1 MPVHR
6 PADPEAV
13 AAGMIDDPQR
23 IRWRLIQHPPH
34 PAQEQAS
41 VVYRR
46 PSVVPV
52 RPPRPPVIE
61 RPRNEWWS
69 IPRGEWRGEAAVIL
83 GGGPSLRRDLVPALR
98 GRARVIAVNNAYL
111 LAPWADMLYFADRRW
126 WEWNKHDLGRYEGPH
141 MVTRQRVEDPRVKRL
156 GRERVEAL
164 SRNPCVVA
172 GWCGGANAI
181 NIAYLYG
188 ANPIILMGFDMR
200 PGNWHDLH
208 KLPHAPNQHRD
219 RFIPALERMAV
230 ELERENVTV
239 LNTNPRSA
247 LRCFPFADIEEL
259 LAMDDLAKVER
270 EKYLAIW
277 QHPGYRRISPG
288 MYEVERAWAVMGM
301 KPGDSIID
309 FGSGTGRA
317 TAWFRGQGLEVL
329 AIDHVPTALETDVPF
344 VEACLWDLPDT
355 IKPADY
361 GFCCDV
367 LEHIPQEK
375 ISDVLSAIRRLT
387 KKAAYLRIA
396 TRPDRM
402 GQLIGQPLH
411 LSVYS
416 GDWWRRQVEA
426 HWDLVDVIEDTGRD
440 VILLARP

>member
-1 MPVHR
+1 M
-6 PADPEAV
+6 
-13 AAGMIDDPQR
+13 
-23 IRWRLIQHPPH
+23 WT
-34 PAQEQAS
+34 
-41 VVYRR
+41 
-46 PSVVPV
+46 
-52 RPPRPPVIE
+52 
-61 RPRNEWWS
+61 
-69 IPRGEWRGEAAVIL
+69 IPRGEWKGEAAVIL
-83 GGGPSLRRDLVPALR
+83 GGGPSLRKDLVPALR

-111 LAPWADMLYFADRRW
+111 LAPWADLLFFADRRW
-126 WEWNKHDLGRYEGPH
+126 WEWNKHDLGRYEGPL
-141 MVTRQRVEDPRVKRL
+141 MVTRQRIEDPRVKRL

-181 NIAYLYG
+181 NVAYLYG

-208 KLPHAPNQHRD
+208 RLPHAPNQHRE

-259 LAMDDLAKVER
+259 LAMDDLAKAER
-270 EKYLAIW
+270 EKYLQMW

-288 MYEVERAWAVMGM
+288 MYECERAFAIMEM
-301 KPGDSIID
+301 KAGDSLID

-317 TAWFRGQGLEVL
+317 TAWFLSQGLSVL
-329 AIDHVPTALETDVPF
+329 AIDHVPNALETEVPF
-344 VEACLWDLPDT
+344 VEACLWDLPET
-355 IKPADY
+355 VEPAEF

-367 LEHIPQEK
+367 MEHIPETRV
-375 ISDVLSAIRRLT
+375 SDVLATIRRLT
-387 KKAAYLRIA
+387 KTGTYLRIA

-402 GQLIGQPLH
+402 GKLIGQPLH
-411 LSVYS
+411 LCVNS
-416 GDWWRRQVEA
+416 GEWWRRQVEA
-426 HWDLVDVIEDTGRD
+426 HWPLVDVIEDTGRD
-440 VILLARP
+440 IVLLARP